1 MRLPLSFLVLSLTA
15 LSVSGCA
22 SVWSGTS
29 RSYSVSPSGLPWG
42 EELVRRS
49 LVMGTFD
56 QALARTTEGRDG
68 APNDDLLRALF
79 HGQAAFY
86 AGRWDESAT
95 AFAEADRLTE
105 QRATKS
111 ASRSVLSVLTN
122 DHALRYVPPR
132 TEQLFS
138 RYYAMLGRVQSGDV
152 EGAAVEARRLSALL
166 ETLRADL
173 DASERATHAA
183 LRDVSGAVF
192 ELAGEWNDAG
202 VAYRNAALL
211 RGTSRDSI
219 DSIVV
224 SRPAGDSAT
233 LLLVVESGFVAHY
246 VAQTFAI
253 PMDAELPSNR
263 SDRSARVQ
271 RSAERGA
278 SPETLGRIFGLP
290 KHATEQNTLSDSRD
304 AVDEARRIASD
315 AIPTSAPPVYV
326 VSPHDTGAVTALTAR
341 PALIRSTATSA
352 SSRWLAAL
360 DALPDGGV
368 FLSESGVDDLSGA
381 VGSSS
386 RGETVAADWTP
397 HRLGGT
403 RYLGDRRGI
412 QSWLEVAWPSLVRP
426 RLPSAPLSLRLQGV
440 VPVDSTATANA
451 SARDGRWVRAVD
463 IPNRGITTADISDA
477 VGADARRGRLARLAR
492 LSTRAA
498 TRAVAVEAV
507 REKHGEAA
515 GLVTSFLVSAIER
528 ADTRGWHLL
537 PGRVAVVRVT
547 VPAGLVE
554 PSLLIGAAV
563 NGTAS
568 ALSAFEARPGTVHVF
583 STRVWRDPAGTGPAT
598 IATNQR
604 RDDGAP

>member
-1 MRLPLSFLVLSLTA
+1 MRRSLSLLVLSLA
-15 LSVSGCA
+15 AFAVSGCA
-22 SVWSGTS
+22 SFWSGTS

-56 QALARTTEGRDG
+56 QALERTSKGRDG

-105 QRATKS
+105 QRYTKS
-111 ASRSVLSVLTN
+111 MSRSVLSILTN

-152 EGAAVEARRLSALL
+152 DGAAVEARRLSALL
-166 ETLRADL
+166 EISRADL
-173 DASERATHAA
+173 DPSERATHAA
-183 LRDVSGAVF
+183 LRDVAGAVF
-192 ELAGEWNDAG
+192 ESAGEWNDAG

-211 RGTSRDSI
+211 RGTSRDSV
-219 DSIVV
+219 DSIMV

-246 VAQTFAI
+246 VAQTLAF
-253 PMDAELPSNR
+253 PVDVSTP
-263 SDRSARVQ
+263 SARST
-271 RSAERGA
+271 RSSRRPRAVARA
-278 SPETLGRIFGLP
+278 VSPETLGRLFGRP
-290 KHATEQNTLSDSRD
+290 KHSSEPSTLSGSAD
-304 AVDEARRIASD
+304 ADADDEARRIAND
-315 AIPTSAPPVYV
+315 ATPTSAPPVYV
-326 VSPHDTGAVTALTAR
+326 VSPLDTGAIAAPAAR
-341 PALIRSTATSA
+341 SA
-352 SSRWLAAL
+352 PSASSSSSRWLAAL
-360 DALPDGGV
+360 DQLPDGGV
-368 FLSESGVDDLSGA
+368 FVSAPSADPQSGA
-381 VGSSS
+381 EGSFGRLES
-386 RGETVAADWTP
+386 VAADWTP

-412 QSWLEVAWPSLVRP
+412 QTWLEVAWPSLVRP
-426 RLPSAPLSLRLQGV
+426 RLPRAPLSLVLQGM
-440 VPVDSTATANA
+440 VPVDSSATAND
-451 SARDGRWVRAVD
+451 SARDGRWARTVS
-463 IPNRGITTADISDA
+463 IPALSATAADISDA

-492 LSTRAA
+492 LTTRVA
-498 TRAVAVEAV
+498 TRAVAVDAV

-515 GLVTSFLVSAIER
+515 GLMTSVLISAIER
-528 ADTRGWHLL
+528 ADTRAWHLL
-537 PGRVAVVRVT
+537 PGRVAVIRVT

-554 PSLLIGAAV
+554 PSLLIGGAV
-563 NGTAS
+563 NATTS

-583 STRVWRDPAGTGPAT
+583 STRVWRDPVGTRPAT
-598 IATNQR
+598 IAANQR
-604 RDDGAP
+604 QYDGAP